1 MNGQNTPVAD
11 SASVQAASAPLAAP
25 ATQAQVAS
33 QPADS
38 VVVYKIVN
46 GDRAGEEVVLAPAC
60 ARKDSCMQAM
70 MQATPASCPSN
81 TVKFNFEASG
91 LVVVLLV
98 VALLAFLGFALS
110 VVRSIALG
118 SSSCKPCG
126 DASASH
132 AAVAA
137 PAASAAHAPVA
148 VAPASAQN
156 IHPGLTNEQLAV
168 ILAVAAAEALGPN
181 VNVVKVRPM
190 NAADWTWAAQGRNE
204 LHSNRLV

>member
-46 GDRAGEEVVLAPAC
+46 GDRAGEEVILAPC

-70 MQATPASCPSN
+70 MQAKPASCPSN
-81 TVKFNFEASG
+81 TVKFSFEASG

-118 SSSCKPCG
+118 ASSCKPCG
-126 DASASH
+126 DASVSP
-132 AAVAA
+132 AA
-137 PAASAAHAPVA
+137 PAVASAAHAPVA
-148 VAPASAQN
+148 VAPAAAQN
-156 IHPGLTNEQLAV
+156 IHPGLSNEQLAV

-181 VNVVKVRPM
+181 VNVVKFRPM